1 MIAFIFIC
9 HSLFYALASPF
20 FQAIGVLRDNDLLSF
35 RFHCK
40 SQGAL
45 HATGISQRSVSHSFG
60 VSDTKKSKTA
70 AYTGRPITPNNEVG
84 SISDDSDDE
93 NEPFS
98 DKLQRH
104 ATVPT
109 AESTIMNNENRLQ
122 PKKRRKR
129 IRKRKNK
136 KSEALKE
143 EGKTATLP
151 PVNPSDVRSLWEYLQ
166 KQKALEES
174 TITAA
179 QQKAL
184 AAAAADLKYTNRN
197 ARNKANGGNSSSASA
212 NVSSSAHLPARKDVI
227 VSAVSSLS
235 QAVQGNMMTKEG
247 KKRGRHVSDDLISSE
262 RAQRSSTDANLFSKR
277 PKHYSTTVEAD
288 NMVSQSSSTYKS
300 ASLASSVNRQS
311 LEKGTSNNIV
321 HNNTW
326 NATSTAYDDP
336 VSSNDMN
343 STVHHPNYSYITT
356 PSAAWLRVT
365 HPSQLQVQR
374 TLSNHQFSL
383 TTLMFD
389 GCSCRE
395 GST

>member
-1 MIAFIFIC
+1 M
-9 HSLFYALASPF
+9 
-20 FQAIGVLRDNDLLSF
+20 
-35 RFHCK
+35 
-40 SQGAL
+40 
-45 HATGISQRSVSHSFG
+45 GISQSSVGHSFS

-109 AESTIMNNENRLQ
+109 AESTIMNNENILQ

-174 TITAA
+174 NIAA
-179 QQKAL
+179 AKQKAL

-197 ARNKANGGNSSSASA
+197 ARNKANGGNSSSTSA
-212 NVSSSAHLPARKDVI
+212 NVSSSAHLPARNDVI
-227 VSAVSSLS
+227 VYAVSSLS
-235 QAVQGNMMTKEG
+235 QAVQGNIMTKEG

-277 PKHYSTTVEAD
+277 PKHYSTTVETD
-288 NMVSQSSSTYKS
+288 TILSQSSSSYKS

-311 LEKGTSNNIV
+311 LEKGTPSSNNIV

-326 NATSTAYDDP
+326 NATSPAYDDP

-343 STVHHPNYSYITT
+343 STFHHPNYSYITT
-356 PSAAWLRVT
+356 PTAAWLRVT

-383 TTLMFD
+383 TTLMLN

>member
-1 MIAFIFIC
+1 MLMALPWILRRLVAFIFLC
-9 HSLFYALASPF
+9 HSSVYAFASPF

-40 SQGAL
+40 SQAAL
-45 HATGISQRSVSHSFG
+45 HAMGISQSSVSHSFS

-98 DKLQRH
+98 DKLRRH

-109 AESTIMNNENRLQ
+109 AESTIMNNENISQ

-129 IRKRKNK
+129 TRKRKNK

-143 EGKTATLP
+143 EGKTASLP

-174 TITAA
+174 TIAA
-179 QQKAL
+179 AKQKAL

-197 ARNKANGGNSSSASA
+197 AQIKANGGNSSSASA
-212 NVSSSAHLPARKDVI
+212 NVSSSAHLPARNDVI

-235 QAVQGNMMTKEG
+235 QAMQGNVMTKEG
-247 KKRGRHVSDDLISSE
+247 KKRGRHVLSDDLISSE
-262 RAQRSSTDANLFSKR
+262 GAQPSSTDANLFSKR
-277 PKHYSTTVEAD
+277 SKHDSTKVEAD
-288 NMVSQSSSTYKS
+288 IMVSQSSSSYKS

-374 TLSNHQFSL
+374 TLSNHQF
-383 TTLMFD
+383 
-389 GCSCRE
+389 
-395 GST
+395 